1 MTEVKV
7 TMKVH
12 FATRNRGRREV
23 VEGPRPVPVRTSEGA
38 LPRVTRLMA
47 LAVRI
52 QGLITGGAIKDQAEA
67 AMVGQVTR
75 ARMTQVMNLLL
86 LAPDIQLAILELP
99 RVRSGRAAVT
109 EQQVRSMATIADWG
123 AQREAWKLILARRI
137 RS

>member
-52 QGLITGGAIKDQAEA
+52 QGLITCGAIKDQAEA
-67 AMVGQVTR
+67 AMVGQV
-75 ARMTQVMNLLL
+75 L
-86 LAPDIQLAILELP
+86 
-99 RVRSGRAAVT
+99 S
-109 EQQVRSMATIADWG
+109 
-123 AQREAWKLILARRI
+123 LIHI
-137 RS
+137 